1 MLKNEIKKIKLGS
14 KIKIS
19 IQIMRVKIEIKNKLD
34 DNYNFFIKG

>member
-1 MLKNEIKKIKLGS
+1 MLKNKIKKIKLGS
-14 KIKIS
+14 KIKIA